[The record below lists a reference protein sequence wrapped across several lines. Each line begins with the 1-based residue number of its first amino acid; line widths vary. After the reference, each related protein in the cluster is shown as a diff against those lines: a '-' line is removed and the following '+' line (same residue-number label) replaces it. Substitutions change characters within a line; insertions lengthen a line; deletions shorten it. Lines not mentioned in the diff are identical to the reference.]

1 MDWALWV
8 SGGSVLGWVKRRLL
22 KKAHLEQRSGR
33 QLGRVE
39 KSGVACGVKRWKGLI
54 RSAEGRSCP

>member
-1 MDWALWV
+1 ME
-8 SGGSVLGWVKRRLL
+8 RRLL

-39 KSGVACGVKRWKGLI
+39 KSGVARRVNRWKGLI
-54 RSAEGRSCP
+54 RSG